1 MYNFFYF
8 LLYIFNEL
16 SRKIYKVPF
25 KHSSKVRF
33 KTYKNKYLKL
43 CKQIGGGKDITFT
56 DGTRILVIL
65 AKDNIPLEIK
75 VNLIDKSL
83 LSRERI
89 VFLGDRLYYGDQ
101 DNVVISPGELDILTK
116 EYRKINGSA
125 ETRQIGGAPPQYFYN
140 KYHESN
146 PNKPTI
152 AGIDDTQALKNGEFL
167 LGKLSEY
174 LSFTKASDVELVE
187 SYKWFTIFFPTT
199 YLTETEGKKYIDFY
213 SKDENKIWLGRQ
225 AYLFTTQKDI
235 RGISGDDLLHFFNW
249 LTHRLSSIPFDVF
262 DGPAPIV

>member
-1 MYNFFYF
+1 MNYQEKY
-8 LLYIFNEL
+8 L
-16 SRKIYKVPF
+16 K
-25 KHSSKVRF
+25 
-33 KTYKNKYLKL
+33 YKNKYLKL

-56 DGTRILVIL
+56 DGTRNLVVL

-89 VFLGDRLYYGDQ
+89 VFLGDRLYYSDQ
-101 DNVVISPGELDILTK
+101 NNVVISPRELDILTE
-116 EYRKINGSA
+116 EYRKINGSV
-125 ETRQIGGAPPQYFYN
+125 ETSQIGGAPQYFHN

-152 AGIDDTQALKNGEFL
+152 DGIDDSQALKNGEFL

-174 LSFTKASDVELVE
+174 LSFTKASDIQKVE

-199 YLTETEGKKYIDFY
+199 YLTEAEGKKYIDFY
-213 SKDENKIWLGRQ
+213 SIGENKIWLGRQ
-225 AYLFTTQKDI
+225 VYLLTTQKDI

-249 LTHRLSSIPFDVF
+249 LTHRTSSIPFDF
-262 DGPAPIV
+262 FNGHAPIV